1 MLKPRGE
8 ASKGG
13 LILGNWL
20 SRECVVTRLEQLAG
34 PSKNRPR
41 VRGVEPVLEAIDVWK
56 VYRQGARKVTA
67 LRGVNLKIERGTIT
81 TLLGKNGAGKTTFL
95 RIAAT
100 QLLPTKGT
108 VRVFGF
114 DVVREPWPIRERIA
128 VIPQDAK
135 PLLFPSPYEYVKTIQ
150 VMRGCGF
157 GEAHRRTV
165 EALEEMEIPREVWNR
180 SLWSLSGGMRRRVL
194 LAAVLAAD
202 ADLVFLDE
210 PSIGLDPIAR
220 RRLWS
225 KIAKL
230 REHGKTVLLTTHY
243 MEEAEVL
250 SDKVVLVHKGRVY
263 LEGEPLQLVKSLLW
277 KFKIEVTSACTL
289 DGLSEAGEI
298 ADTGPPYYI
307 YARDSEQASSIMET
321 LTKRGCR
328 AVVAPV
334 SLEDVFLLSVR
345 EKEGYRDL

>member
-1 MLKPRGE
+1 MY
-8 ASKGG
+8 A
-13 LILGNWL
+13 L
-20 SRECVVTRLEQLAG
+20 SRRAARCET
-34 PSKNRPR
+34 KR
-41 VRGVEPVLEAIDVWK
+41 VAEGLKVEPVLEAVDVWK
-56 VYRQGARKVTA
+56 VYRQGTRKVTA

-108 VRVFGF
+108 VRVFGY
-114 DVVREPWPIRERIA
+114 DVVKEPWPIRERIA
-128 VIPQDAK
+128 VVPQDAK

-150 VMRGCGF
+150 VMRGCSF
-157 GEAHRRTV
+157 GEAHRRAV
-165 EALEEMEIPREVWNR
+165 EALEEMEVPREAWSR
-180 SLWSLSGGMRRRVL
+180 SSWSLSGGMRRRVL

-250 SDKVVLVHKGRVY
+250 SDKVVLIHKGRVY
-263 LEGEPLQLVKSLLW
+263 LEGEPSQLVRSLPW
-277 KFKIEVTSACTL
+277 KFKIEVTSACSL
-289 DGLSEAGEI
+289 DGVTGMGEVI
-298 ADTGPPYYI
+298 DTGPPYYI
-307 YARDSEQASSIMET
+307 YVEDSAQASSVMEV
-321 LTKRGCR
+321 LAKRGCR
-328 AVVAPV
+328 VVVAPV
-334 SLEDVFLLSVR
+334 SLEDVFFLSIR
-345 EKEGYRDL
+345 EREEAALASKRGG